1 MPPTSAKK
9 LGAFI
14 KRHRK
19 ERGLSLE
26 AVAQEV
32 KVPRSTIFRME
43 RGEFGSPDPEK
54 LQRLATALDVDFEEL
69 FTLAGHVA
77 PDPGLQPYLRRKYD
91 LSDEAIEKAERYL
104 ERLRHDDQGG
114 PRA

>member
-1 MPPTSAKK
+1 MSPTNARK

-14 KRHRK
+14 KRHRAT
-19 ERGLSLE
+19 RGLSLE

-32 KVPRSTIFRME
+32 GVPRSTIFRME
-43 RGEFGSPDPEK
+43 RGEVDSPDPEK
-54 LQRLATALDVDFEEL
+54 LQRLARALDVDFEEL

-77 PDPGLQPYLRRKYD
+77 PVPALEPYLRRKYE

-104 ERLRHDDQGG
+104 DRLRRQDQGG
-114 PRA
+114 SDA

>member
-1 MPPTSAKK
+1 MSPTNAKK

-14 KRHRK
+14 RRHR
-19 ERGLSLE
+19 EAQGLSLE
-26 AVAQEV
+26 AVAQQV
-32 KVPRSTIFRME
+32 KVPRSTILRME

-54 LQRLATALDVDFEEL
+54 LQRLADALDVDFEEL

-77 PDPGLQPYLRRKYD
+77 PEPALQPYLRRKYD

-104 ERLRHDDQGG
+104 ERLRRQEQGG
-114 PRA
+114 KDA

>member
-1 MPPTSAKK
+1 MSPTNAKK

-14 KRHRK
+14 KRHRQA
-19 ERGLSLE
+19 RGLSLE
-26 AVAQEV
+26 AVAREV
-32 KVPRSTIFRME
+32 KVPRSTILRME

-54 LQRLATALDVDFEEL
+54 LQRLARALDVDFEEL

-77 PDPGLQPYLRRKYD
+77 PEPALEPYLRRKYD

-104 ERLRHDDQGG
+104 ERLRQKDRGG
-114 PRA
+114 RGA